1 MTRGEWLVGVDFNPS
16 GSIGVVDVK
25 AKTAELI
32 DLIDSLPSDFPE
44 QSRLKALACEHIETA
59 AMYAVKAVTKRMRP
73 EPAGY
78 GGM

>member
-1 MTRGEWLVGVDFNPS
+1 LVGVDFN
-16 GSIGVVDVK
+16 
-25 AKTAELI
+25 
-32 DLIDSLPSDFPE
+32 FPE

>member
-1 MTRGEWLVGVDFNPS
+1 MTRGEWLVGVDFN
-16 GSIGVVDVK
+16 
-25 AKTAELI
+25 
-32 DLIDSLPSDFPE
+32 FPE